1 MMKAI
6 RVSAM
11 VLALVGS
18 AHAGEV
24 LTPPAPQPPPSQA
37 VQEPTT
43 FGALQPD
50 DVPSTDGDIQN
61 DAAITFVQVV
71 LNLLALS

>member
-6 RVSAM
+6 MVSAM
-11 VLALVGS
+11 LLALVAS

-37 VQEPTT
+37 VQGPTT
-43 FGALQPD
+43 DGLIPNDAL
-50 DVPSTDGDIQN
+50 DGIMGN
-61 DAAITFVQVV
+61 DAAATFMQVV
-71 LNLLALS
+71 LNLLALP